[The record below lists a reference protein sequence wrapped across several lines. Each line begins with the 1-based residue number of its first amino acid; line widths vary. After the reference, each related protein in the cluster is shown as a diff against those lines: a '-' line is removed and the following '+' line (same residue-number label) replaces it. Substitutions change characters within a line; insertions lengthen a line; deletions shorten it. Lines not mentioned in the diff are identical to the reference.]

1 MAQSGLHFASQ
12 QPAVSTDR
20 ESSQHLPDRKLL
32 HLIHTE
38 TRDVF
43 PFDSLRNR
51 WGELQ
56 CHSEH
61 FLLRYVLPMLLQ
73 LFWSPS
79 TDLTLY
85 FLLFPMKKWG
95 FMCKSRRTFHCMEE
109 CAILALIPCFTYFS
123 FTLVLGKFKVKRH
136 WRVYALENVRACKWA
151 ANFSLMAQESP
162 NVNGINVFLALDFC
176 FLFLKTKVKIYS
188 QNKTPETTNLPGY
201 RSEDIWQES
210 SLTELFT
217 CSTTCSLLKWYFLS

>member
-61 FLLRYVLPMLLQ
+61 FLLRYVLPMLLTAF
-73 LFWSPS
+73 LITIYRPNPLLSFIPHEEVR
-79 TDLTLY
+79 LY
-85 FLLFPMKKWG
+85 VQIKTHFY
-95 FMCKSRRTFHCMEE
+95 CMEE

-136 WRVYALENVRACKWA
+136 
-151 ANFSLMAQESP
+151 
-162 NVNGINVFLALDFC
+162 
-176 FLFLKTKVKIYS
+176 
-188 QNKTPETTNLPGY
+188 
-201 RSEDIWQES
+201 
-210 SLTELFT
+210 
-217 CSTTCSLLKWYFLS
+217 